1 MTEARIL
8 ELAWD
13 QAIEVWGRWYDKL
26 KKNPDNEI
34 YQYRENKARKE
45 VKEIE
50 NIIHVKRL
58 TSQI

>member
-13 QAIEVWGRWYDKL
+13 QAIEVWGRCHDKL

-34 YQYRENKARKE
+34 YQYKENKARKE
-45 VKEIE
+45 LKEIE
-50 NIIHVKRL
+50 NIIQSK
-58 TSQI
+58 